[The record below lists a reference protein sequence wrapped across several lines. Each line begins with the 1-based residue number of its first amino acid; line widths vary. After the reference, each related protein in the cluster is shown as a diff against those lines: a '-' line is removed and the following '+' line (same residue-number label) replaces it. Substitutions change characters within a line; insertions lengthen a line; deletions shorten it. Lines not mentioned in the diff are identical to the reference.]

1 MTEYEKTLKVME
13 GPWEAKAF
21 PNGEETTDG
30 VISRRIIT
38 LYQKDGYLCEE
49 EVTREYRGDDYFDTS
64 STKRVLKLD

>member
-38 LYQKDGYLCEE
+38 LYQIDGYLCEE
-49 EVTREYRGDDYFDTS
+49 EVTR
-64 STKRVLKLD
+64 